1 MVNRV
6 SSIHSIALETIN
18 NSSSDLPRLL
28 YVFPDR
34 FNQLISKI
42 PWKSVSRRSGQPRI
56 DVSVN
61 DKLAWLSHDE
71 LLAIDGCEP

>member
-6 SSIHSIALETIN
+6 SKIHSIALETIN
-18 NSSSDLPRLL
+18 NSELPRLL
-28 YVFPDR
+28 YVFLDR

-42 PWKSVSRRSGQPRI
+42 PSKSVSRRSGQPRI

-71 LLAIDGCEP
+71 LLAIGGCEP